1 MKIIP
6 ILFKIISKR
15 LMDKHLRR
23 KIIYI
28 FFQISIDSRSTTSSN
43 CHRRIFTVITEM
55 REPRSNSNPISLVP
69 RNFTRQQFQEV
80 EEIGLIFM
88 GWGKGSWFKFLMRW
102 ACISVDSA
110 PFCRGLGKLLRYFG
124 VKSPAGISRI
134 MWWKLKL
141 RNAYFK
147 SCLI

>member
-6 ILFKIISKR
+6 ILFKIIQIFHETFIWKEKNIYSFEFLSSRVPR
-15 LMDKHLRR
+15 LPV
-23 KIIYI
+23 IA
-28 FFQISIDSRSTTSSN
+28 
-43 CHRRIFTVITEM
+43 IFTIM
-55 REPRSNSNPISLVP
+55 RKPKSNSNPISLVP
-69 RNFTRQQFQEV
+69 RNFTRQQFQV

-88 GWGKGSWFKFLMRW
+88 GWDKGSWFKFLMRR

-147 SCLI
+147 SRLI